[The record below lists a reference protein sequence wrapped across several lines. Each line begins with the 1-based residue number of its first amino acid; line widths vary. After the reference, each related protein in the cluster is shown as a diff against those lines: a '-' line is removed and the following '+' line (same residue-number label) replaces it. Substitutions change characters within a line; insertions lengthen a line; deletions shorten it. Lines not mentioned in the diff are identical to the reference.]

1 MTKPGRLIVPV
12 DGSECALRALAV
24 ACSRFRRG
32 GYSELVVLHAQQP
45 LPTSRFV
52 TRGMIRQHQEQA
64 SNEAFSKARRLV
76 EKLKVPATFTAVID
90 MPAAAIAGSA
100 RRGDE
105 IVMGTRGLGRIGGL
119 VLGSTATKVV
129 HLAKVPVTLVK

>member
-1 MTKPGRLIVPV
+1 MSRKARLIVPV

-24 ACSRFRRG
+24 ACSRYLRD
-32 GYSELVVLHAQQP
+32 GYSALIVLHAQQP
-45 LPTSRFV
+45 LPASRFV

-64 SNEAFSKARRLV
+64 SNEAFAKARRLV
-76 EKLKVPATFTAVID
+76 EKLKVPATFSSVVE
-90 MPAAAIAGSA
+90 MPAEAIARSA